1 MYNGRRFAMAFAYPL
16 VIVSGLLGAG
26 FLLES
31 RAAAVPDELAQEV
44 RTLLENHCV
53 QCHGPSQQLNGLR
66 LDSRE
71 GALEGGY
78 SGPSLVLGDGGA
90 SALIR
95 RLTSDDPGTRMP
107 LAAPPLPTD
116 QIEVL
121 TRWIDQGAP
130 WPRDAT
136 VRAGSDSVTPKK
148 DRHWSFR
155 PIDRPKSLPESPGH
169 RDRSPIDSL
178 IRNRLEQE
186 GLAPSP
192 MAPRETL
199 IRRVSLDLTGLLPS
213 VEEVEAFLADE
224 RPDAY
229 ERLVDRL
236 LASPRY
242 GEKWARH
249 WLDLARYADSDGY
262 EKDLLRPHAWRW
274 RQWVIQALNR
284 DRPFD
289 EFTIEQL
296 AGDLLP
302 EASVEQR
309 VATGFLR
316 NGLKNREAGVPR
328 DQVRFEETVDQTN
341 TMGTVWLGLTL
352 GCAQCHDHKY
362 DPLSQ
367 KEYYQFLAF
376 FNQTEGREM
385 DAPLPGEMAPYLEEL
400 PHYRQKRKDLLDN
413 GETPVPRLQARWE
426 AMLQEAMEH
435 PGRHLDWDDILR
447 GAILN
452 ELDRAPELLRSGPA
466 GRTWRENDRVTHYFF
481 KYPGP
486 EIAKDESL
494 GEKLKE
500 LKGKLA
506 ELETSF
512 PDVTRAY
519 VIQAMPAATH
529 IALRGDYRAPGVRVQ
544 PGTPAWLPS
553 FRNGKE
559 PPRLRLA
566 RWLVDE
572 DNPLTA
578 RVAAN
583 RFWQELFGRGLVR
596 TPEDYGIQ
604 GSKPS
609 HPALLDWLASEF
621 MRREWSRKQ
630 MLRRLVTSATYRQA
644 SRVERSLEEMDPE
657 NVLLARQS
665 RLRLSAE
672 LIRDAALSAAGVL
685 DSRVGGKSVRPPQPD
700 WVSEITYGKSDWES
714 SAGADRFRRGL
725 YVLFKRSAP
734 YPQMV
739 NFDAPDASA
748 TVCRRDRSNTAL
760 QALNLLNDPVF
771 MEAARFLAVRTLR
784 EAPPHWEDRLHHIY
798 HLCLSREP
806 GPAELSRF
814 RRFLEHQRAIF
825 QEEPESVKQL
835 ADGSGTHLN
844 SLQVALWTTAARAV
858 LNLDEFITR
867 E

>member
-1 MYNGRRFAMAFAYPL
+1 MTCKFRHI
-16 VIVSGLLGAG
+16 IVFGLLGSG
-26 FLLES
+26 LV
-31 RAAAVPDELAQEV
+31 AAAPPAAVLDQLGQEV
-44 RTLLENHCV
+44 RTLLDTHCV

-78 SGPSLVLGDGGA
+78 SGPSLVLGDAGS
-90 SALIR
+90 SALIQ
-95 RLTSDDPGTRMP
+95 RLTSDDPTRRMP
-107 LAAPPLPTD
+107 LAAPPLHPD

-136 VRAGSDSVTPKK
+136 VRAGLDSVSSKT
-148 DRHWSFR
+148 DQHWSFR
-155 PIDRPKSLPESPGH
+155 PIVRTEAPPEKAGSW
-169 RDRSPIDSL
+169 DRSPVDTF

-186 GLAPSP
+186 GLVPSSTAPK
-192 MAPRETL
+192 ETL

-213 VEEVEAFLADE
+213 VDEVEAFLADE
-224 RPDAY
+224 QPGAY

-236 LASPRY
+236 LASPRF

-284 DRPFD
+284 DLPFD

-316 NGLKNREAGVPR
+316 SGLKNREAGVPR
-328 DQVRFEETVDQTN
+328 GQVRFEETVDQTN

-376 FNQTEGREM
+376 FNQTQNREM
-385 DAPLPGEMAPYLEEL
+385 DAPLPGEMEPYLEEF
-400 PHYRQKRKDLLDN
+400 PRYRQQRKELLDN
-413 GETPVPRLQARWE
+413 GEISIPRLQARWE
-426 AMLQEAMEH
+426 TMLLEAAEH
-435 PGRHLDWDDILR
+435 PGKHLDWDDILR

-452 ELDRAPELLRSGPA
+452 ELDRSIELFRSGPA
-466 GRTWRENDRVTHYFF
+466 KRTWRENDRVTHYFF

-486 EIAKDESL
+486 EIAKDEALS
-494 GEKLKE
+494 EKLKA

-506 ELETSF
+506 ELEASF
-512 PDVTRAY
+512 PDVTRAR
-519 VIQAMPAATH
+519 VIQDMRAATH
-529 IALRGDYRAPGVRVQ
+529 IALRGDYRVPGVEVQ

-553 FRNGKE
+553 FQNGQE

-604 GSKPS
+604 GSEPS

-621 MRREWSRKQ
+621 MRQQWSRKQ
-630 MLRRLVTSATYRQA
+630 MLRRLVTSASYRQA
-644 SRVERSLEEMDPE
+644 SRVERSLEQKDPE

-665 RLRLSAE
+665 RVRLSAE
-672 LIRDAALSAAGVL
+672 LIRDAALSAGGVL

-700 WVSEITYGKSDWES
+700 WVAEITYGKSGWES
-714 SAGADRFRRGL
+714 SSGADRFRRGL

-784 EAPPHWEDRLHHIY
+784 EAPPGWEDRLHHIY

-806 GPAELSRF
+806 GPAELRRFSRF
-814 RRFLEHQRAIF
+814 FEQQRAIF
-825 QEEPESVKQL
+825 QDEPESVKEL
-835 ADGSGTHLN
+835 AAGSGSDLD

>member
-1 MYNGRRFAMAFAYPL
+1 MTLKPRFL
-16 VIVSGLLGAG
+16 IVFGLFGTG
-26 FLLES
+26 FGVES
-31 RAAAVPDELAQEV
+31 HSAAVPDELAQEV

-95 RLTSDDPGTRMP
+95 RLTSDDPSTRMP
-107 LAAPPLPTD
+107 LAAPPLRAD
-116 QIEVL
+116 QIDVL

-130 WPRDAT
+130 WPRDAA
-136 VRAGSDSVTPKK
+136 VRAGSDSVSPKK
-148 DRHWSFR
+148 DQHWSFR
-155 PIDRPKSLPESPGH
+155 PIDRPKSLPASTGSW
-169 RDRSPIDSL
+169 DRSPIDSL

-186 GLAPSP
+186 ELAPSP
-192 MAPRETL
+192 MAPKETL
-199 IRRVSLDLTGLLPS
+199 IRRVSLDLTGLLPGS
-213 VEEVEAFLADE
+213 GEVEAFLADD

-284 DRPFD
+284 DLPFD
-289 EFTIEQL
+289 RFTIEQL

-302 EASVEQR
+302 GASLEQR

-316 NGLKNREAGVPR
+316 SGLKNREAGVPR
-328 DQVRFEETVDQTN
+328 GQVRFEETVDQTN

-385 DAPLPGEMAPYLEEL
+385 DAPLPGEMGPYREEF
-400 PHYRQKRKDLLDN
+400 PHYRQKRKELLEN
-413 GETPVPRLQARWE
+413 GETSVPRLQARWE

-452 ELDRAPELLRSGPA
+452 ELDRAPELFRSGPA

-529 IALRGDYRAPGVRVQ
+529 IALRGDYRAPGVQVQ

-596 TPEDYGIQ
+596 TPEDYGMQ
-604 GSKPS
+604 GSQPS

-621 MRREWSRKQ
+621 MRQEWSRKQ

-644 SRVERSLEEMDPE
+644 SRVERRLEETDPE

-685 DSRVGGKSVRPPQPD
+685 DSRIGGKSVRPPQPD

-771 MEAARFLAVRTLR
+771 MEAARLLAARTLR
-784 EAPPHWEDRLHHIY
+784 EAPPRWEDRLHHIY

-814 RRFLEHQRAIF
+814 RRFFEYQRSIF

-835 ADGSGTHLN
+835 ADGSGSDLD
-844 SLQVALWTTAARAV
+844 SLEVALWTTAARAV

>member
-1 MYNGRRFAMAFAYPL
+1 MVFKSCIL
-16 VIVSGLLGAG
+16 IVFGLLGFG
-26 FLLES
+26 FGAES
-31 RAAAVPDELAQEV
+31 RSAAVPDPLAQEV
-44 RTLLENHCV
+44 RTLFENHCI

-78 SGPSLVLGDGGA
+78 SGPSLVLGDGGG
-90 SALIR
+90 STLIR
-95 RLTSDDPGTRMP
+95 RLTSDDPSTRMP
-107 LAAPPLPTD
+107 LAAPPLRPD

-130 WPRDAT
+130 WPRDMT
-136 VRAGSDSVTPKK
+136 VRTGADSTSSKQV
-148 DRHWSFR
+148 RHWSFR
-155 PIDRPKSLPESPGH
+155 PIDRPESLPEATGPW
-169 RDRSPIDSL
+169 DRSPLDSL

-192 MAPRETL
+192 MAPKETL

-213 VEEVEAFLADE
+213 VEEVEAFLRDD

-274 RQWVIQALNR
+274 RQWVVQALNL
-284 DRPFD
+284 DLPFD
-289 EFTIEQL
+289 RFTIEQL

-302 EASVEQR
+302 GASLEPR

-316 NGLKNREAGVPR
+316 SGLKNREAGVPR
-328 DQVRFEETVDQTN
+328 GQVRFEETVDQTN
-341 TMGTVWLGLTL
+341 TMGSVWLGLTL

-367 KEYYQFLAF
+367 MEYYQFLAF
-376 FNQTEGREM
+376 FNQTQGREM
-385 DAPLPGEMAPYLEEL
+385 DAPLAGETEPYLEEF
-400 PHYRQKRKDLLDN
+400 PRYRQKRRELLDN
-413 GETPVPRLQARWE
+413 GEISVPRLQARWE
-426 AMLQEAMEH
+426 AMLLEAMEH

-447 GAILN
+447 GAILS

-481 KYPGP
+481 KFSGP
-486 EIAKDESL
+486 ENAKDEALS
-494 GEKLKE
+494 EKLKD

-506 ELETSF
+506 ELEGSF
-512 PDVTRAY
+512 PDVTRAD
-519 VIQAMPAATH
+519 VVQAMPAATH
-529 IALRGDYRAPGVRVQ
+529 IALRGDYRVPGVEVR
-544 PGTPAWLPS
+544 PGTPGWLPPLP
-553 FRNGKE
+553 NGEE

-566 RWLVDE
+566 RWLVDKN
-572 DNPLTA
+572 NPLTA

-596 TPEDYGIQ
+596 TPEDFGTR

-609 HPALLDWLASEF
+609 HPDLLDWMASEF
-621 MRREWSRKQ
+621 MHRDWSRKQ

-644 SRVERSLEEMDPE
+644 SRVDRRLEEMDPE
-657 NVLLARQS
+657 NVLLARQN

-672 LIRDAALSAAGVL
+672 LIRDAALRAGGVL
-685 DSRVGGKSVRPPQPD
+685 DSRIGGKSVRPAQPD
-700 WVSEITYGKSDWES
+700 WIATITYGKSGWEPS
-714 SAGADRFRRGL
+714 SGADRFRRGL
-725 YVLFKRSAP
+725 YVLFRRSAP

-748 TVCRRDRSNTAL
+748 ATCRRERSNTPL

-771 MEAARFLAVRTLR
+771 MEAARFLAQRTLR
-784 EAPPHWEDRLHHIY
+784 EAPPRWEERLDHIY
-798 HLCLSREP
+798 HLCLSRDPTP
-806 GPAELSRF
+806 GERRLF
-814 RRFLEHQRAIF
+814 RRFLVRQRAIL

-835 ADGSGTHLN
+835 ANGAGSDLEPLLAAT
-844 SLQVALWTTAARAV
+844 WTAAARAV

>member
-1 MYNGRRFAMAFAYPL
+1 MAFKSRIL
-16 VIVSGLLGAG
+16 IVFGLLGSG
-26 FLLES
+26 FGAES
-31 RAAAVPDELAQEV
+31 RSAAVPDLLAQEV
-44 RTLLENHCV
+44 RTLLENHCI

-71 GALEGGY
+71 GALAGGY
-78 SGPSLVLGDGGA
+78 SGPSLVLGDAGG
-90 SALIR
+90 STLIR
-95 RLTSDDPGTRMP
+95 RLTSEDPGTRMP
-107 LAAPPLPTD
+107 LAAPPLRPD

-130 WPRDAT
+130 WPREMP
-136 VRAGSDSVTPKK
+136 VRADSDSVSPTEAQ
-148 DRHWSFR
+148 HWSFR
-155 PIDRPKSLPESPGH
+155 PIDRPESLPETSGPW
-169 RDRSPIDSL
+169 DRSPVDSL

-186 GLAPSP
+186 GLTPSP
-192 MAPRETL
+192 MAAKETL

-213 VEEVEAFLADE
+213 VEEVEAFLQDD

-284 DRPFD
+284 DLPFD
-289 EFTIEQL
+289 RFTLEQI

-302 EASVEQR
+302 GASLEQR

-316 NGLKNREAGVPR
+316 SGLKNREAGVPR
-328 DQVRFEETVDQTN
+328 GQVRFEETLDQTN
-341 TMGTVWLGLTL
+341 TMGSVWLGLTL

-376 FNQTEGREM
+376 FNQTQGREM
-385 DAPLPGEMAPYLEEL
+385 DAPLGGETESFLEEF
-400 PHYRQKRKDLLDN
+400 PRYRQQRKELLDN
-413 GETPVPRLQARWE
+413 GEISVPRLQARWE
-426 AMLQEAMEH
+426 TMLLEAMKY
-435 PGRHLDWDDILR
+435 PGKHLDWDDILR

-452 ELDRAPELLRSGPA
+452 ELDRAPELLGSGPA

-486 EIAKDESL
+486 ENAKEEALS
-494 GEKLKE
+494 EKLKD

-519 VIQAMPAATH
+519 VVQAMPGATH
-529 IALRGDYRAPGVRVQ
+529 IALRGDYRVPGVEVR
-544 PGTPAWLPS
+544 PGTPGWLPTL
-553 FRNGKE
+553 RNGEE
-559 PPRLRLA
+559 PPRLELA
-566 RWLVDE
+566 RWLVDKN
-572 DNPLTA
+572 NPLTA

-583 RFWQELFGRGLVR
+583 RLWQELFGRGLVS
-596 TPEDYGIQ
+596 TPEDFGTQ

-621 MRREWSRKQ
+621 MRRDWSQKKI
-630 MLRRLVTSATYRQA
+630 LRRLVTSATYRQP
-644 SRVERSLEEMDPE
+644 SRVEQRLEQTDPE

-665 RLRLSAE
+665 RLRLPAE
-672 LIRDAALSAAGVL
+672 LIRDAALRAAGVL
-685 DSRVGGKSVRPPQPD
+685 DSRIGGKSIRPAQPD
-700 WVSEITYGKSDWES
+700 WIATITYGRSGWKPS
-714 SAGADRFRRGL
+714 SGADRFRRGL
-725 YVLFKRSAP
+725 YVLFRRSAP

-748 TVCRRDRSNTAL
+748 TVCRRERSNTPL

-771 MEAARFLAVRTLR
+771 MEAARFLAQRTLR
-784 EAPPHWEDRLHHIY
+784 EAPPRWEERLDHIY
-798 HLCLSREP
+798 QLCLSREP
-806 GPAELSRF
+806 TPDERRLF
-814 RRFLEHQRAIF
+814 RRFLVQQRAIL

-835 ADGSGTHLN
+835 ANGADSDLEPLLAAT
-844 SLQVALWTTAARAV
+844 WTAAARAV

>member
-1 MYNGRRFAMAFAYPL
+1 MYNGPRFAMTCKSALLITF
-16 VIVSGLLGAG
+16 GLLGSG
-26 FLLES
+26 FGMAS
-31 RAAAVPDELAQEV
+31 PSAAVMDELAQEV
-44 RTLLENHCV
+44 RTLLENQCV

-78 SGPSLVLGDGGA
+78 SGPSLVLGDAGA

-95 RLTSDDPGTRMP
+95 RLTSDDPSTRMP
-107 LAAPPLPTD
+107 LAAPPLRPD
-116 QIEVL
+116 QIDVL
-121 TRWIDQGAP
+121 ARWIDQRAP
-130 WPRDAT
+130 WPQDAT
-136 VRAGSDSVTPKK
+136 ARPGPESASPKEAE
-148 DRHWSFR
+148 HWSFR
-155 PIDRPKSLPESPGH
+155 PIDRPRSLPEAPGP

-186 GLAPSP
+186 GLSPSP
-192 MAPRETL
+192 TASRETL

-213 VEEVEAFLADE
+213 VDEVEAFLADE
-224 RPDAY
+224 QPGAY

-236 LASPRY
+236 LASPRF

-284 DRPFD
+284 DLPFD
-289 EFTIEQL
+289 DFTIEQL

-316 NGLKNREAGVPR
+316 SGLKNREAGVPR
-328 DQVRFEETVDQTN
+328 GQVRFEETVDQTN

-376 FNQTEGREM
+376 FNQTQGREM
-385 DAPLPGEMAPYLEEL
+385 DAPLPGEMEPYREAF
-400 PHYRQKRKDLLDN
+400 PRYRQQRQELLDN
-413 GETPVPRLQARWE
+413 GEISVPRLQARWE
-426 AMLQEAMEH
+426 TMLLEAMDH

-452 ELDRAPELLRSGPA
+452 ELDRAIELFRSGPA

-486 EIAKDESL
+486 EFAKDEALS
-494 GEKLKE
+494 EKLKA
-500 LKGKLA
+500 LKGELA

-529 IALRGDYRAPGVRVQ
+529 IALRGDYRAPGVQVQ

-553 FRNGKE
+553 FRNGQE

-572 DNPLTA
+572 DNPA
-578 RVAAN
+578 DRP
-583 RFWQELFGRGLVR
+583 GRRQSILAGTVRPRPGEDPGGLR
-596 TPEDYGIQ
+596 DPGIQ
-604 GSKPS
+604 ALPSGSS
-609 HPALLDWLASEF
+609 GLAGI
-621 MRREWSRKQ
+621 
-630 MLRRLVTSATYRQA
+630 
-644 SRVERSLEEMDPE
+644 RVHAPGVEPE
-657 NVLLARQS
+657 A
-665 RLRLSAE
+665 
-672 LIRDAALSAAGVL
+672 DAAP
-685 DSRVGGKSVRPPQPD
+685 VGDFGHLPS
-700 WVSEITYGKSDWES
+700 
-714 SAGADRFRRGL
+714 GL
-725 YVLFKRSAP
+725 P
-734 YPQMV
+734 G
-739 NFDAPDASA
+739 
-748 TVCRRDRSNTAL
+748 
-760 QALNLLNDPVF
+760 
-771 MEAARFLAVRTLR
+771 R
-784 EAPPHWEDRLHHIY
+784 E
-798 HLCLSREP
+798 
-806 GPAELSRF
+806 
-814 RRFLEHQRAIF
+814 
-825 QEEPESVKQL
+825 
-835 ADGSGTHLN
+835 
-844 SLQVALWTTAARAV
+844 
-858 LNLDEFITR
+858 
-867 E
+867 

>member
-1 MYNGRRFAMAFAYPL
+1 MTCKYRVL
-16 VIVSGLLGAG
+16 IVFGLLGAG
-26 FLLES
+26 FGMAS
-31 RAAAVPDELAQEV
+31 PSAAVPDQLAQEV
-44 RTLLENHCV
+44 RSLLENHCV

-71 GALEGGY
+71 GAIEGGY

-95 RLTSDDPGTRMP
+95 RLTSDDPTARMP
-107 LAAPPLPTD
+107 LAAPPLHPD
-116 QIEVL
+116 QIKVL

-130 WPRDAT
+130 WPRGT
-136 VRAGSDSVTPKK
+136 MVRSDSDSVFPKQ

-155 PIDRPKSLPESPGH
+155 PIDRPRTLPESPKPW
-169 RDRSPIDSL
+169 DRSPIDSL

-186 GLAPSP
+186 GVAPSP
-192 MAPRETL
+192 MAPKETL

-284 DRPFD
+284 DLSFD

-316 NGLKNREAGVPR
+316 SGLKNREAGVPR
-328 DQVRFEETVDQTN
+328 GQVRFEETVDQTN

-376 FNQTEGREM
+376 FNQTQAREM
-385 DAPLPGEMAPYLEEL
+385 DAPLPGEMEPYLEEF
-400 PHYRQKRKDLLDN
+400 PRYRQQRKELLDN
-413 GETPVPRLQARWE
+413 GEISIPRLQARWE
-426 AMLQEAMEH
+426 TMLLEAAEH
-435 PGRHLDWDDILR
+435 PGKHLDWDDILR

-452 ELDRAPELLRSGPA
+452 ELDRALELFRSGPA

-481 KYPGP
+481 KYTGP
-486 EIAKDESL
+486 EIARDEALS
-494 GEKLKE
+494 EKLKD

-519 VIQAMPAATH
+519 VIQDMRAATH
-529 IALRGDYRAPGVRVQ
+529 IALRGDYRAPGVQVQ

-553 FRNGKE
+553 FHNGME

-583 RFWQELFGRGLVR
+583 RFWQELFGSGLVR

-609 HPALLDWLASEF
+609 HPALLDWLGSEF
-621 MRREWSRKQ
+621 MRQEWSRKQ

-644 SRVERSLEEMDPE
+644 SRVERNSEEMDPE

-714 SAGADRFRRGL
+714 SSGADRFRRGL

-771 MEAARFLAVRTLR
+771 LEAARFLAVRTLR
-784 EAPPHWEDRLHHIY
+784 EAPPRWEDRLHLIY

-806 GPAELSRF
+806 GPAELRRF
-814 RRFLEHQRAIF
+814 RRFFERQRAIF
-825 QEEPESVKQL
+825 QEEPESVKDL
-835 ADGSGTHLN
+835 AAGSGSDLD

>member
-1 MYNGRRFAMAFAYPL
+1 MTCKYRIL
-16 VIVSGLLGAG
+16 IVFGLLGSG
-26 FLLES
+26 FGMAS
-31 RAAAVPDELAQEV
+31 PSAAVPDQLAQEV
-44 RTLLENHCV
+44 RSLLENHCV

-78 SGPSLVLGDGGA
+78 SGPSLVLGNGDA

-95 RLTSDDPGTRMP
+95 RLTSDDPTARMP
-107 LAAPPLPTD
+107 LAAPPLHPD

-121 TRWIDQGAP
+121 ARWIDQGAP

-136 VRAGSDSVTPKK
+136 ARSGSDSVSPKK

-155 PIDRPKSLPESPGH
+155 PIARTEPQPEKAGSW
-169 RDRSPIDSL
+169 DRSPVDSF

-186 GLAPSP
+186 GLVPSSK
-192 MAPRETL
+192 ASKKTL

-213 VEEVEAFLADE
+213 VEEVEDFLADE

-284 DRPFD
+284 DLPFD
-289 EFTIEQL
+289 EFTLEQL

-302 EASVEQR
+302 KASVEQR

-316 NGLKNREAGVPR
+316 SGLKNREAGVPR
-328 DQVRFEETVDQTN
+328 GQVRFEETVDQTN

-376 FNQTEGREM
+376 FNQIQNREM
-385 DAPLPGEMAPYLEEL
+385 DAPLAGEMEPYLAEF
-400 PHYRQKRKDLLDN
+400 PRYRQKRIELLEH
-413 GETPVPRLQARWE
+413 GEISIPRLQARWE
-426 AMLQEAMEH
+426 TMLLEATEH
-435 PGRHLDWDDILR
+435 PGKHLDWDDILR

-452 ELDRAPELLRSGPA
+452 ELDRAIELFRSGPA
-466 GRTWRENDRVTHYFF
+466 KRTWRENDRVTHYFF

-486 EIAKDESL
+486 EIAKDEALS
-494 GEKLKE
+494 EKLKA

-519 VIQAMPAATH
+519 VIQDMQAATH
-529 IALRGDYRAPGVRVQ
+529 IALRGDYRAPGVQVQ

-553 FRNGKE
+553 FLNGQE

-621 MRREWSRKQ
+621 MRQEWSRKR

-644 SRVERSLEEMDPE
+644 SRVERNLEEMDPE

-700 WVSEITYGKSDWES
+700 WVSEITYGTSDWES
-714 SAGADRFRRGL
+714 SSGADRFRRGL

-784 EAPPHWEDRLHHIY
+784 EAPPRWEDRLQHIY

-806 GPAELSRF
+806 GPTELSRF
-814 RRFLEHQRAIF
+814 RRFFEHQRGIF
-825 QEEPESVKQL
+825 QEEPKSVKDL
-835 ADGSGTHLN
+835 AAGSGSDLDA
-844 SLQVALWTTAARAV
+844 LQVALWTTAARAV

>member
-1 MYNGRRFAMAFAYPL
+1 MAFKSRIL
-16 VIVSGLLGAG
+16 IVFGLLGSG
-26 FLLES
+26 FGAES
-31 RAAAVPDELAQEV
+31 RSAAVPDPLAQEV
-44 RTLLENHCV
+44 RTLLENHCI

-71 GALEGGY
+71 GALAGGY
-78 SGPSLVLGDGGA
+78 SGPSLVLGDGGG
-90 SALIR
+90 STLIQ
-95 RLTSDDPGTRMP
+95 RLTSEDPSTRMP
-107 LAAPPLPTD
+107 LAAPPLRPD

-130 WPRDAT
+130 WPREMP
-136 VRAGSDSVTPKK
+136 VRADSDSVSPTEAQ
-148 DRHWSFR
+148 HWSFR
-155 PIDRPKSLPESPGH
+155 PIDRPESLPETTGAW
-169 RDRSPIDSL
+169 DRSPIDSL
-178 IRNRLEQE
+178 IRTRLEQE

-192 MAPRETL
+192 MAAKETL

-213 VEEVEAFLADE
+213 VEEVEAFLQDD

-284 DRPFD
+284 DLPFD
-289 EFTIEQL
+289 RFTLEQI

-302 EASVEQR
+302 GASLEQR

-316 NGLKNREAGVPR
+316 SGLKNREAGVPR
-328 DQVRFEETVDQTN
+328 GQVRFEETLDQTN
-341 TMGTVWLGLTL
+341 TMGSVWLGLTL

-376 FNQTEGREM
+376 FNQTQGREM
-385 DAPLPGEMAPYLEEL
+385 DAPLGGETEPFLEEF
-400 PHYRQKRKDLLDN
+400 PRYRQKRKELLDN
-413 GETPVPRLQARWE
+413 GEISVPRLQARWE
-426 AMLQEAMEH
+426 TMLLEAMEY
-435 PGRHLDWDDILR
+435 PGKHLDWDDILR

-452 ELDRAPELLRSGPA
+452 ELDRAPELLGSGPA

-486 EIAKDESL
+486 ENAKEEALS
-494 GEKLKE
+494 EKLKD

-519 VIQAMPAATH
+519 VVQAMPGATH
-529 IALRGDYRAPGVRVQ
+529 IALRGDYRVPGVEVR
-544 PGTPAWLPS
+544 PGTPGWLPPL
-553 FRNGKE
+553 RNGEE
-559 PPRLRLA
+559 PPRLGLA
-566 RWLVDE
+566 RWLVDK
-572 DNPLTA
+572 NHPLTA

-583 RFWQELFGRGLVR
+583 RLWQELFGRGLVR
-596 TPEDYGIQ
+596 TPEDFGTQ

-621 MRREWSRKQ
+621 MRRDWSQKK
-630 MLRRLVTSATYRQA
+630 MLRRLVTSATYRQP
-644 SRVERSLEEMDPE
+644 SRVEQRLEQTDPE

-665 RLRLSAE
+665 RLRLPAE
-672 LIRDAALSAAGVL
+672 LIRDAALRAAGVL
-685 DSRVGGKSVRPPQPD
+685 DSRIGGKSIRPAQPD
-700 WVSEITYGKSDWES
+700 WIATITYGKSGWKPS
-714 SAGADRFRRGL
+714 SGADRFRRGL
-725 YVLFKRSAP
+725 YVLFRRSAP

-748 TVCRRDRSNTAL
+748 TVCRRERSNTPL

-771 MEAARFLAVRTLR
+771 MEAARFLAQRTLR
-784 EAPPHWEDRLHHIY
+784 EAPPRWEERLDHIY
-798 HLCLSREP
+798 QLCLSREP
-806 GPAELSRF
+806 TPDERRLF
-814 RRFLEHQRAIF
+814 RRFLDQQRAIL

-835 ADGSGTHLN
+835 ANGADSDLEPLLAAT
-844 SLQVALWTTAARAV
+844 WTAAARAV

>member
-1 MYNGRRFAMAFAYPL
+1 MACKSTLLIIF
-16 VIVSGLLGAG
+16 GLLGSG
-26 FLLES
+26 FGMV
-31 RAAAVPDELAQEV
+31 APTAAVLDQLAQEV
-44 RTLLENHCV
+44 RTLLENHCI

-78 SGPSLVLGDGGA
+78 SGPSLVLGDGGG
-90 SALIR
+90 STLIQ
-95 RLTSDDPGTRMP
+95 RLTSDDATARMP
-107 LAAPPLPTD
+107 LAAPPLRPD

-130 WPRDAT
+130 WPRDMT
-136 VRAGSDSVTPKK
+136 VRTGVDSASSEKA
-148 DRHWSFR
+148 RHWSFR
-155 PIDRPKSLPESPGH
+155 PIVRPESRAETTGA

-178 IRNRLEQE
+178 IRNRLKQE

-192 MAPRETL
+192 MASRETL

-213 VEEVEAFLADE
+213 VDEVDSFLRDD

-284 DRPFD
+284 DLSFD
-289 EFTIEQL
+289 RFTIEQL

-302 EASVEQR
+302 GASPEQR

-316 NGLKNREAGVPR
+316 SGLKNREAGVPR
-328 DQVRFEETVDQTN
+328 GQVRFEETLDQTN
-341 TMGTVWLGLTL
+341 TMGSVWLGLTL

-376 FNQTEGREM
+376 FNQIEGREM
-385 DAPLPGEMAPYLEEL
+385 DAPLAGETEAYLEEF
-400 PHYRQKRKDLLDN
+400 PRYRQQRKKLLEN
-413 GETPVPRLQARWE
+413 EGTSIPSLQARWE
-426 AMLQEAMEH
+426 SMLMEAMEH
-435 PGRHLDWDDILR
+435 PGKHLDWDDILR

-486 EIAKDESL
+486 ENAKDKALS
-494 GEKLKE
+494 EKLTV

-506 ELETSF
+506 ELEASF
-512 PDVTRAY
+512 PDVTRAD
-519 VIQAMPAATH
+519 VVQARPATTH
-529 IALRGDYRAPGVRVQ
+529 IALRGDYRVPGVEVR
-544 PGTPAWLPS
+544 PGTPGWLPPL
-553 FRNGKE
+553 RNGEE
-559 PPRLRLA
+559 PLRLGLA
-566 RWLVDE
+566 RWLVDK

-596 TPEDYGIQ
+596 TPEDFGTQ

-609 HPALLDWLASEF
+609 HPELLDWLASEF
-621 MRREWSRKQ
+621 MRRGWSRKQ

-644 SRVERSLEEMDPE
+644 SRVESRIEEMDPE
-657 NVLLARQS
+657 NVLLARQN

-672 LIRDAALSAAGVL
+672 LIRDAALAAAGVL
-685 DSRVGGKSVRPPQPD
+685 DSRIGGKSIRPAQPD
-700 WVSEITYGKSDWES
+700 WISTITYGKSGWEPS
-714 SAGADRFRRGL
+714 SGADRFRRGL
-725 YVLFKRSAP
+725 YVLFRRSAP

-748 TVCRRDRSNTAL
+748 TVCRRQRSNTPL

-771 MEAARFLAVRTLR
+771 MEAAQILAQRTLR
-784 EAPPHWEDRLHHIY
+784 DAPPAWEERLDHIY
-798 HLCLSREP
+798 HLCLSRNPTPDERRLF
-806 GPAELSRF
+806 E
-814 RRFLEHQRAIF
+814 RFLVRQRAIL
-825 QEEPESVKQL
+825 QEEPESVNQL
-835 ADGSGTHLN
+835 ANGADSEFEPLLAAT
-844 SLQVALWTTAARAV
+844 WTAAARAV

>member
-1 MYNGRRFAMAFAYPL
+1 MAFKSHIL
-16 VIVSGLLGAG
+16 IVFGLLGSG
-26 FLLES
+26 FGAES
-31 RAAAVPDELAQEV
+31 HSAAVPDPLAQEV
-44 RTLLENHCV
+44 RALLENHCI

-78 SGPSLVLGDGGA
+78 SGPSLVLGDGGG
-90 SALIR
+90 STLIR
-95 RLTSDDPGTRMP
+95 RLTSEDPSTRMP
-107 LAAPPLPTD
+107 LAAPPLRPD

-121 TRWIDQGAP
+121 TRWIDHGAP
-130 WPRDAT
+130 WPREMP
-136 VRAGSDSVTPKK
+136 VRADSDSVSPKEAQ
-148 DRHWSFR
+148 HWSFR
-155 PIDRPKSLPESPGH
+155 PIDRTVPLPETTGAW
-169 RDRSPIDSL
+169 DRSPIDSL
-178 IRNRLEQE
+178 IRTRLEQE
-186 GLAPSP
+186 GLTPSP
-192 MAPRETL
+192 VASKETL

-213 VEEVEAFLADE
+213 VEEVEAFLQDD

-284 DRPFD
+284 DLPFD
-289 EFTIEQL
+289 RFTLEQL

-302 EASVEQR
+302 GASLEQR

-316 NGLKNREAGVPR
+316 SGLKNREAGVPR
-328 DQVRFEETVDQTN
+328 GQVRFEETLDQTN
-341 TMGTVWLGLTL
+341 TMGSVWLGLTL

-376 FNQTEGREM
+376 FNQTQGREM
-385 DAPLPGEMAPYLEEL
+385 DAPLGGETESFLEEF
-400 PHYRQKRKDLLDN
+400 PRYRQQRKELLDN
-413 GETPVPRLQARWE
+413 GEISVPRLQARWE
-426 AMLQEAMEH
+426 TMLLEAMKY
-435 PGRHLDWDDILR
+435 PGKHLDWDDILR

-452 ELDRAPELLRSGPA
+452 ELDRAPELLGSGPA

-486 EIAKDESL
+486 ENAKEEALS
-494 GEKLKE
+494 EKLKD

-519 VIQAMPAATH
+519 VVQAMPGATH
-529 IALRGDYRAPGVRVQ
+529 IALRGDYRVPGVEVR
-544 PGTPAWLPS
+544 PGTPGWLPTL
-553 FRNGKE
+553 RNGEE
-559 PPRLRLA
+559 PPRLKLA
-566 RWLVDE
+566 RWLVDKN
-572 DNPLTA
+572 NPLTA

-583 RFWQELFGRGLVR
+583 RLWQELFGRGLVS
-596 TPEDYGIQ
+596 TPEDFGTQ

-621 MRREWSRKQ
+621 MRRDWSQKKI
-630 MLRRLVTSATYRQA
+630 LRRLVTSATYRQP
-644 SRVERSLEEMDPE
+644 SRVEQRLEQTDPE

-665 RLRLSAE
+665 RLRLPAE
-672 LIRDAALSAAGVL
+672 LIRDAALRAAGVL
-685 DSRVGGKSVRPPQPD
+685 DSRIGGKSIRPAQPD
-700 WVSEITYGKSDWES
+700 WIATITYGRSGWKPS
-714 SAGADRFRRGL
+714 SGADRFRRGL
-725 YVLFKRSAP
+725 YVLFRRSAP

-748 TVCRRDRSNTAL
+748 TVCRRQRSNTPL

-771 MEAARFLAVRTLR
+771 MEAARFLAQRTLR
-784 EAPPHWEDRLHHIY
+784 DAPPGWEERLDHIY
-798 HLCLSREP
+798 NLCLSRNPTPDE
-806 GPAELSRF
+806 SRLF
-814 RRFLEHQRAIF
+814 RRFLVRQRAIL
-825 QEEPESVKQL
+825 QAEPESVKQL
-835 ADGSGTHLN
+835 ANGAGSDLEPLLAAT
-844 SLQVALWTTAARAV
+844 WTAAARAV

>member
-1 MYNGRRFAMAFAYPL
+1 MAFKSRIL
-16 VIVSGLLGAG
+16 IVFGLLGSG
-26 FLLES
+26 FGAES
-31 RAAAVPDELAQEV
+31 RSAAVPDELAQEV
-44 RTLLENHCV
+44 RTLLENHCI

-78 SGPSLVLGDGGA
+78 SGPSLVLGNSGG
-90 SALIR
+90 STLIR
-95 RLTSDDPGTRMP
+95 RLTSEDPSTRMP
-107 LAAPPLPTD
+107 LAAPPLRSD

-121 TRWIDQGAP
+121 TRWIDRGAP
-130 WPRDAT
+130 WPRDMT
-136 VRAGSDSVTPKK
+136 VKTGPDSTSPKQA
-148 DRHWSFR
+148 RHWSFR
-155 PIDRPKSLPESPGH
+155 PIDRPKSLPETTGAW
-169 RDRSPIDSL
+169 DRSPLDSL
-178 IRNRLEQE
+178 IRTRLEQE
-186 GLAPSP
+186 GLAPSR
-192 MAPRETL
+192 MAAKETL

-213 VEEVEAFLADE
+213 VEEVEAFLQDD

-284 DRPFD
+284 DLPFD
-289 EFTIEQL
+289 RFTIEQL

-302 EASVEQR
+302 GASLEQR

-316 NGLKNREAGVPR
+316 SGLKNREAGVPR
-328 DQVRFEETVDQTN
+328 GQVRFEETLDQTN
-341 TMGTVWLGLTL
+341 TMGSVWLGLTL

-376 FNQTEGREM
+376 FNQTQGREM
-385 DAPLPGEMAPYLEEL
+385 DAPLAGETEPFLEEF
-400 PHYRQKRKDLLDN
+400 PRYRQQRKVLLDN
-413 GETPVPRLQARWE
+413 GEISVPRLQARWE
-426 AMLQEAMEH
+426 TMLLEAMEY
-435 PGRHLDWDDILR
+435 PGKHLDWDDILR

-486 EIAKDESL
+486 ENAKEEALS
-494 GEKLKE
+494 EKLKD

-506 ELETSF
+506 ELESSF
-512 PDVTRAY
+512 PDVTRAD
-519 VIQAMPAATH
+519 VVQALPGATH
-529 IALRGDYRAPGVRVQ
+529 IALRGDYRVPGVEVR
-544 PGTPAWLPS
+544 PGTPGWLPPL
-553 FRNGKE
+553 RNGEE
-559 PPRLRLA
+559 PPRLGLA
-566 RWLVDE
+566 RWLVDKN
-572 DNPLTA
+572 NPLTA

-583 RFWQELFGRGLVR
+583 RLWQELFGRGLVS
-596 TPEDYGIQ
+596 TPEDFGTQ

-609 HPALLDWLASEF
+609 HPELLDWLASEF
-621 MRREWSRKQ
+621 MRRDWSRKQ
-630 MLRRLVTSATYRQA
+630 MLRRLVTSATYRQP
-644 SRVERSLEEMDPE
+644 SRVEQRLEQTDPE

-665 RLRLSAE
+665 RLRLPAE
-672 LIRDAALSAAGVL
+672 LIRDAALRTAGVL
-685 DSRVGGKSVRPPQPD
+685 DSRIGGKSIRPAQPD
-700 WVSEITYGKSDWES
+700 WIATITYGKSGWKPS
-714 SAGADRFRRGL
+714 SGADRFRRGL
-725 YVLFKRSAP
+725 YVLFRRSAP

-748 TVCRRDRSNTAL
+748 TVCRRERSNTPL

-771 MEAARFLAVRTLR
+771 MEAARFLAQRTLR
-784 EAPPHWEDRLHHIY
+784 EAPPRWEERLDHIY
-798 HLCLSREP
+798 QLCLSREP
-806 GPAELSRF
+806 TPDERRLF
-814 RRFLEHQRAIF
+814 RRFLGRQRAIL

-835 ADGSGTHLN
+835 ANGADSDLEPLLAAT
-844 SLQVALWTTAARAV
+844 WTAAARAV

>member
-1 MYNGRRFAMAFAYPL
+1 MAFKSRIL
-16 VIVSGLLGAG
+16 IVFGLLGSG
-26 FLLES
+26 FGAES
-31 RAAAVPDELAQEV
+31 RSAAVPDPLAQEV
-44 RTLLENHCV
+44 RTLLENHCI
-53 QCHGPSQQLNGLR
+53 QCHGASQQLNGLR

-71 GALEGGY
+71 GALAGGY
-78 SGPSLVLGDGGA
+78 SGPSLVLGDGGG
-90 SALIR
+90 STLIQ
-95 RLTSDDPGTRMP
+95 RLTSEDPSTRMP
-107 LAAPPLPTD
+107 LAAPPLRPD

-130 WPRDAT
+130 WPREMP
-136 VRAGSDSVTPKK
+136 VRADSDSVSPKEAQ
-148 DRHWSFR
+148 HWSFR
-155 PIDRPKSLPESPGH
+155 PIDRPESLPETSGAW
-169 RDRSPIDSL
+169 DRSPIDSL
-178 IRNRLEQE
+178 IRTRLEQE

-192 MAPRETL
+192 MAAKETL

-213 VEEVEAFLADE
+213 VEEVEAFLQDD

-284 DRPFD
+284 DLPFD
-289 EFTIEQL
+289 RFTLEQI

-302 EASVEQR
+302 GASLEQR

-316 NGLKNREAGVPR
+316 SGLKNREAGVPR
-328 DQVRFEETVDQTN
+328 GQVRFEETLDQTN
-341 TMGTVWLGLTL
+341 TMGSVWLGLTL

-376 FNQTEGREM
+376 FNQTQGREM
-385 DAPLPGEMAPYLEEL
+385 DAPLGGETEPFLEEF
-400 PHYRQKRKDLLDN
+400 PRYRQQRKELLDN
-413 GETPVPRLQARWE
+413 GEISVPRLQARWE
-426 AMLQEAMEH
+426 TMLLEAMEY
-435 PGRHLDWDDILR
+435 PGKHLDWDDILR

-452 ELDRAPELLRSGPA
+452 ELDRAPELLGSGPA

-486 EIAKDESL
+486 ENAKEEALS
-494 GEKLKE
+494 EKLKD

-519 VIQAMPAATH
+519 VVQALPGATH
-529 IALRGDYRAPGVRVQ
+529 IALRGDYRVPGVEVR
-544 PGTPAWLPS
+544 PGTPGWLPPL
-553 FRNGKE
+553 RNGEE
-559 PPRLRLA
+559 PPRLGLA
-566 RWLVDE
+566 RWLVDK
-572 DNPLTA
+572 NHPLTA

-583 RFWQELFGRGLVR
+583 RLWQELFGRGLVR
-596 TPEDYGIQ
+596 TPEDFGTQ

-621 MRREWSRKQ
+621 MRRDWSQKK
-630 MLRRLVTSATYRQA
+630 MLRRLVTSATYRQP
-644 SRVERSLEEMDPE
+644 SRVEQRLEQTDPE

-665 RLRLSAE
+665 RLRLPAE
-672 LIRDAALSAAGVL
+672 LIRDAALRAAGVL
-685 DSRVGGKSVRPPQPD
+685 DSRIGGKSIRPAQPD
-700 WVSEITYGKSDWES
+700 WIATITYGKSGWKPS
-714 SAGADRFRRGL
+714 SGADRFRRGL
-725 YVLFKRSAP
+725 YVLFRRSAP

-748 TVCRRDRSNTAL
+748 TVCRRERSNTPL

-771 MEAARFLAVRTLR
+771 MEAARFLAQRTLR
-784 EAPPHWEDRLHHIY
+784 EAPPRWEERLDHIY
-798 HLCLSREP
+798 QLCLSREP
-806 GPAELSRF
+806 TPDERRLF
-814 RRFLEHQRAIF
+814 RRFLDQQRAIL

-835 ADGSGTHLN
+835 ANGADSDLEPLLAAT
-844 SLQVALWTTAARAV
+844 WTAAARAV